1 MKCDKC
7 GYDDLGTVPDNKSK
21 FWADP
26 RFQILAEVDK
36 LLNGS
41 KTWGGMGWVYL
52 PIHPYKYRPVAEMI
66 DAELDKLRAEYGG
79 EP

>member
-1 MKCDKC
+1 MN
-7 GYDDLGTVPDNKSK
+7 TPIVPDNKFK

-41 KTWGGMGWVYL
+41 KIWAGMEWSYH
-52 PIHPYKYRPVAEMI
+52 PIHPVKYRPVAEMI
-66 DAELDKLRAEYGG
+66 REELNKLKAEYGV
-79 EP
+79 EE